1 MELFKFKF
9 TLRNEFVELK
19 NLFLIFNNMVL
30 NGKISDNDIEVRNY
44 MKNNRQDNYLYLGL
58 HRCKK
63 NFASIEINR
72 DLDEIST
79 ETSDTLLKFS
89 DFKRSN
95 THYVPIFSVA
105 KDNKTVTIVI
115 FDIYPSEKI
124 ETYFSIDNIM
134 SIHTDRLLSLDF
146 YLRKPFSEL
155 PALLSI
161 ANNMLAMKTSSFITL
176 RPSVDSN
183 KTYLNINFLYED
195 ISRPSLSITVG
206 LLGNSVPN
214 QYQFEL
220 AKYNFACS
228 QIPNVSPVFISCN
241 DTSDSKHGPIIR
253 ISVFKSTNSDIIS
266 EIEKQFKLLDSIS
279 PI

>member
-30 NGKISDNDIEVRNY
+30 NGKISDTDIEVRNY
-44 MKNNRQDNYLYLGL
+44 MENSRQDNYLYLGL

-79 ETSDTLLKFS
+79 KTSDNLLKFS

-95 THYVPIFSVA
+95 TNYVPIFSVA

-124 ETYFSIDNIM
+124 ETYSDNIM

-155 PALLSI
+155 SALLSI
-161 ANNMLAMKTSSFITL
+161 ANNMLAMEASSFITL

-206 LLGNSVPN
+206 LIGNSVPN

-253 ISVFKSTNSDIIS
+253 ISVFKSTNSDITS